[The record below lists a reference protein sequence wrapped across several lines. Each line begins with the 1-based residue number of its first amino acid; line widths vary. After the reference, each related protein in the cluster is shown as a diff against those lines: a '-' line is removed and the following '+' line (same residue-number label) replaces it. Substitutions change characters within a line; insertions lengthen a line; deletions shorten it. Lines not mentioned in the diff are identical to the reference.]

1 MILLNNMILSSC
13 LKLFDNKI
21 LDILIFLFDINKQL
35 FQTKKDITVQFKLI
49 NSIIIN
55 KFKLHGLYIASSY
68 LFNQ

>member
-35 FQTKKDITVQFKLI
+35 FQTKKRYNCAI
-49 NSIIIN
+49 
-55 KFKLHGLYIASSY
+55 
-68 LFNQ
+68 